1 MSKFQRFE
9 RRQESSQHF
18 YISHPFQ
25 ITDEMNT
32 PGGIGIAGYHTFVS
46 AGLNGIVMDAVQ
58 AAFKRTTELGK

>member
-1 MSKFQRFE
+1 
-9 RRQESSQHF
+9 
-18 YISHPFQ
+18 
-25 ITDEMNT
+25 MNT